1 MESRDGRRQ
10 KQKAP
15 KSEIW
20 NYVSAHDL
28 DCTFA
33 SFSPSLGMQRRS
45 QKVLNV

>member
-15 KSEIW
+15 KSEIR
-20 NYVSAHDL
+20 N
-28 DCTFA
+28 CTFA
-33 SFSPSLGMQRRS
+33 LSSTSLRIQKRS